1 MAEKLNNEQE
11 FLNYFNELAEK
22 CCLTEPDSVII
33 YHNQRKTVLR
43 LLKQVAEKY
52 NMGFI
57 EMDLTLLPEEKIG
70 TSIFENKV
78 PEWLS
83 PVFDSKEK
91 KSYVIYMREFAL
103 ASDKVKVGAMNLL
116 QRKQIEGFAFPNN
129 TLIVLG
135 VLDVDGVTSAL
146 TNVKSVV
153 FYRQID

>member
-1 MAEKLNNEQE
+1 MAKKLNNEQE

-22 CCLTEPDSVII
+22 CCLTEADSIII
-33 YHNQRKTVLR
+33 YHNQRKTVSK

-52 NMGFI
+52 DMGLI
-57 EMDLTLLPEEKIG
+57 EVDLSSLPDEKIG

-78 PEWLS
+78 PEWLT
-83 PVFDSKEK
+83 PVFNNKEK
-91 KSYVIYMREFAL
+91 KSYIIYMREFAL
-103 ASDKVKVGAMNLL
+103 ASDKVKVGVMNLL
-116 QRKQIEGFAFPNN
+116 LKKQIEGFPFPNS

-135 VLDVDGVTSAL
+135 VLDLDGVTSAL